1 VPSRARLAYDGPI
14 DVVVEGMRLRILSL
28 ADFTARH
35 PEMAG
40 PVNQTIPS
48 YLVDPA
54 DPSRIKALRDT
65 EPFDLGQSNPGR
77 FKLPKGVADLQ
88 LRVIRDGD
96 TFLIRSLDPEKPVA
110 YAGGRRVEAFVV
122 NVGGRFHAYVN
133 RCVHQGT
140 PLDLW
145 PNDFFTEDGRLL
157 ICATHGALYTPET
170 GACAGG
176 PCHGGALTALP
187 VRVEAGRVIVTVPA
201 DGQG

>member
-1 VPSRARLAYDGPI
+1 MDETRWVQDASAIPPGGSARFHLAW
-14 DVVVEGMRLRILSL
+14 
-28 ADFTARH
+28 
-35 PEMAG
+35 
-40 PVNQTIPS
+40 
-48 YLVDPA
+48 
-54 DPSRIKALRDT
+54 
-65 EPFDLGQSNPGR
+65 
-77 FKLPKGVADLQ
+77 
-88 LRVIRDGD
+88 
-96 TFLIRSLDPEKPVA
+96 
-110 YAGGRRVEAFVV
+110 GGRRVEAFVV